1 MKDRGFTL
9 VELMITLVIVVLI
22 LAAIF
27 STHLRILKGFKNQ
40 TKIAETQMQHTI
52 GLELLRY
59 DIEMAGCG
67 LPYSVSVAYPEAAS
81 DTSYTPDPS
90 SFNSNP
96 PAAFSFSDNGNTNAN
111 NSDVL
116 VIRSAV
122 ASLSETSKKWGYK
135 DSDGVLHQMTAYFS
149 NHERV
154 IVLDANNKSLIV
166 SGGKWFYKYNKY
178 NTDSLPTPSTNDT
191 IYLIY
196 GIDKDKDTDLR
207 MPFNR
212 VDYYLKRPTTLPTK
226 CSPNSYVLYR
236 AVINQGDGKRNETQ
250 PLLDCVMDFQVAF
263 GEDANGDG
271 AVDTWIT
278 DLSGLSASD
287 IRTKIKEVKVFVVVQ
302 EGQKDPNYN
311 APKTITLGD
320 NDTGT
325 LSTFSP
331 SGDDVHYRWKV
342 IKIAVK
348 PMNLE

>member
-9 VELMITLVIVVLI
+9 VELMITLVIVVII

-27 STHLRILKGFKNQ
+27 STHLRILKGFKSQ

-59 DIEMAGCG
+59 DIEMAGYG
-67 LPYSVSVAYPEAAS
+67 LPYSVTMVYPEAAS
-81 DTSYTPDPS
+81 DASYTPNPS

-122 ASLSETSKKWGYK
+122 ANISETSKKWGYK
-135 DSDGVLHQMTAYFS
+135 DKDGVLHEMGPAPFS
-149 NHERV
+149 NGERV
-154 IVLDANNKSLIV
+154 IVLDAVNNKSLIV
-166 SGGKWFYKYNKY
+166 LGGNKLFYKYNI
-178 NTDSLPTPSTNDT
+178 DSLPTPTTNST

-196 GIDKDKDTDLR
+196 GIDPDTDLR

-212 VDYYLKRPTTLPTK
+212 VDYYLKRPTTLPAK

-263 GEDANGDG
+263 AEDANGDG
-271 AVDTWIT
+271 AIDTWIT

-287 IRTKIKEVKVFVVVQ
+287 IRTKIKEVRAFVIVQ
-302 EGQKDPNYN
+302 EGQRDPNYN
-311 APKTITLGD
+311 APNTITLGD
-320 NDTGT
+320 TDTGT

-342 IKIAVK
+342 VKITVS
-348 PMNLE
+348 PMNME